1 MSPIKSPPRFR
12 WWLVLRS
19 PSRRLAVVARLGGI
33 QAQVASAAELALW
46 ARVKDVTPSAIQRL
60 LWEERKLVKTWAM
73 RGTLQWF
80 DWVRYSSRQ
89 QQEMALGGV
98 VGSWQLNGP
107 ADAIAGIWP
116 WLWLGQWLHVGKNAT
131 MGLGGYR
138 LTAS

>member
-1 MSPIKSPPRFR
+1 MARR
-12 WWLVLRS
+12 VALVLDFHAQQAQWGEQV
-19 PSRRLAVVARLGGI
+19 PAVATLAERLG
-33 QAQVASAAELALW
+33 
-46 ARVKDVTPSAIQRL
+46 DQR
-60 LWEERKLVKTWAM
+60 
-73 RGTLQWF
+73 TLQWF